1 MTRRRQDEE
10 GILEL
15 MVEFPWWVSLV
26 VGGILYVGM
35 RYVLPAVVSKG
46 GMAEGIAMVASS
58 LAPFVL
64 FAFGV
69 TAVISAIKGASRK
82 MRKSAESRARI
93 EQGIASCPKCGSQL
107 VLRTAH
113 RGANSGRKF
122 WGCAS
127 FPRCRYMQ
135 DYSD

>member
-15 MVEFPWWVSLV
+15 MVEFPWWFSVL

-35 RYVLPAVVSKG
+35 RYVVPAVVSKG
-46 GMAEGIAMVASS
+46 GTADGIAMLISS
-58 LAPFVL
+58 LAPFAL
-64 FAFGV
+64 LAFGI
-69 TAVISAIKGASRK
+69 TAFFSAIKGASRR

-93 EQGIASCPKCGSQL
+93 EQGIGPCPQCGSQL
-107 VLRTAH
+107 VLKTAR
-113 RGANSGRKF
+113 RGANAGQRF

-127 FPRCRYMQ
+127 FPHCRYVQ
-135 DYSD
+135 DYAD